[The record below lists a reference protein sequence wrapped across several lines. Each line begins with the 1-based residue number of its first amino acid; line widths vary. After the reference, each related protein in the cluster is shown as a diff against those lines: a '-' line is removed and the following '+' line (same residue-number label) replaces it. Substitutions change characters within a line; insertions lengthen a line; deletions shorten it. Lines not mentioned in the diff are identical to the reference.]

1 MLHLVLCNGHQC
13 KSWEQFNAW
22 GTPEMADMCPLR
34 WLLPLRIIQ
43 LTACAAANGE
53 GRGLDDDAVVVT
65 SEDEEDHSHEDD
77 AVLVDA
83 LEVLRLSQPA
93 PGDALTALCCMLPPD
108 QQV

>member
-1 MLHLVLCNGHQC
+1 MHE
-13 KSWEQFNAW
+13 SFS
-22 GTPEMADMCPLR
+22 EMADVCSLHS
-34 WLLPLRIIQ
+34 LLPFRISQ
-43 LTACAAANGE
+43 LTVCAAANGE

-93 PGDALTALCCMLPPD
+93 GGALAALRCMLPSD
-108 QQV
+108 Q

>member
-1 MLHLVLCNGHQC
+1 MHLSV
-13 KSWEQFNAW
+13 
-22 GTPEMADMCPLR
+22 
-34 WLLPLRIIQ
+34 
-43 LTACAAANGE
+43 CAAANGE

-93 PGDALTALCCMLPPD
+93 PGEDLAALCCKLPSE
-108 QQV
+108 

>member
-1 MLHLVLCNGHQC
+1 MGAKGSLSG
-13 KSWEQFNAW
+13 
-22 GTPEMADMCPLR
+22 MADVCSLR
-34 WLLPLRIIQ
+34 WLLPFCTFQ
-43 LTACAAANGE
+43 LTVCAAANGE

-93 PGDALTALCCMLPPD
+93 PGEALAARCCMLPFD
-108 QQV
+108 E